1 MPAELKEVIHIGMIL
16 TILMIITGTY
26 PVLGA
31 NVELVN
37 HLGGNNYD
45 VALVGDFAYLGQ
57 EQDLVVLNIAD
68 KAKPLEERRITTP
81 SIVYGIAVSGSYA
94 YIANGKN
101 GLTVLNIN
109 NVSSPW
115 ITGNNDTNGI
125 AYDVEISGKYAFVIT
140 SNGLSIMDVNDPSS
154 PRLVSSYG
162 TNEMSSIA
170 VSDGYAYVI
179 SKGDQ
184 NGKDYYSLLIL
195 NIADPEVPRLTG
207 SYDIGEEGSV
217 VVEGNYAYV
226 SSGSGILI
234 IDITDPEKIIFAGSC
249 EIGNLVSDIVV
260 SGNYAYLTGYSL
272 SILDIKDPSA
282 IALVGSHEIGDAKVV
297 AVSDG
302 HAYVISAVDG
312 SSTGLFILDVTDP
325 AAPAAIGSYSTT
337 LNAYDIDASGNYA
350 YIADYNSGL
359 VIVNITDPSAV
370 RLEGSIATAGHAY
383 DITVAGNYAYIAN
396 SGLMILNITDPKLPQ
411 IESIYYN
418 DSYDTIGV
426 AVKDDHAYM
435 ASVFGGLLIIDTT
448 DPSTPVYVGSYDT
461 DDAQSVV
468 ISDNYAYIA
477 NGFSGLLILD
487 ITDPAAPAYVSHY
500 DTAGYANDI
509 AVTDGYACIAD
520 GSNGLVIL
528 DITDPASPRPLNTY
542 GTAGYA
548 NDIIVADDLAYIAA
562 SDGGLIIVD
571 ISDPRAPVLAGSYA
585 TENAFGVT
593 LSEENVLVADYNN
606 GLFVL
611 RLFEPQ
617 DTTPPAPVANLRE
630 SNVDKSWIKWTWTK
644 PNDPDLS
651 HAMIYID
658 NVFVTNTSDAFYNA
672 TGLAEGTTYTIGIKT
687 VDTSGNIN
695 HNIVSGSVTTKIT
708 DRTPPATVTDLH
720 VSGIGTN
727 WVHWE
732 WTNPTDADFSHVMV
746 YIDGV
751 LVTNT
756 QDNHYNATGFL
767 EGTVHTIG
775 IQTVDTAGN
784 INPATMTD
792 QATTWTR
799 DTTPPATVTDLHASS
814 IGANWVRWAW
824 TNPTDADFGHVR
836 IYINGAFVTTT
847 PSNSYN
853 ATGLSNGAEH
863 TIAIETVDTSGNV
876 NTTQVSDTATTL
888 KLPVISNV
896 AGRNIRATSI
906 TLEWDASEDTA
917 TVQISVNGIHLDT
930 VNGSTYVH
938 NDLNESTTYNYT
950 LVPFNQNGLKGEA
963 VGISLMTSSSEAGGG
978 GGGSITT
985 KSSNSGGSGGAGST
999 EDFENVELKDVVSIY
1014 LIMDTNAVYE
1024 FTKEGNPI
1032 QSISFYPFKNS
1043 GEIASTIEVLHS
1055 RSKLVISDPE
1065 DLVYKHI
1072 NIWVGK
1078 AGFATEANIKD
1089 PKIKFKVDTSW
1100 IENMGVS
1107 PGDVRLQRYDGRS
1120 WKMLPTTLLSSSA
1133 DYTIFEAETTGF
1145 SSFAITAGDRSQN
1158 RLESTSSEKFLNE
1171 PVGTETAEMK
1181 KTIPKKNRTWTLILI
1196 FLIAGIF
1203 AVGYE
1208 YLKK

>member
-140 SNGLSIMDVNDPSS
+140 SNGLSIMDVSDQSS

-184 NGKDYYSLLIL
+184 NDKNYYSLLIL

-272 SILDIKDPSA
+272 SILDIKDPSSV
-282 IALVGSHEIGDAKVV
+282 ALVGSHEIGDAKVV

-312 SSTGLFILDVTDP
+312 SSTGLFIMDVADP

-359 VIVNITDPSAV
+359 VIVNITDPLAV

-435 ASVFGGLLIIDTT
+435 ASVFGGLLIIDTI
-448 DPSTPVYVGSYDT
+448 DPSTPVYVGGYDT

-571 ISDPRAPVLAGSYA
+571 ISDPRVPVLAGSYA

-732 WTNPTDADFSHVMV
+732 WMKPNDPDLSHAMIYIDNVFVTNTSDVFYNATGLAEGTTYTIGIKTVDTSGNINHNIVSGSVTTKITDRNPPATVTDLHVSDIGTNWIHWEWTNPTDADFIHVMV

-863 TIAIETVDTSGNV
+863 TIAIETVDTSGNI
-876 NTTQVSDTATTL
+876 NTAQVSDTAT
-888 KLPVISNV
+888 
-896 AGRNIRATSI
+896 
-906 TLEWDASEDTA
+906 
-917 TVQISVNGIHLDT
+917 
-930 VNGSTYVH
+930 
-938 NDLNESTTYNYT
+938 
-950 LVPFNQNGLKGEA
+950 
-963 VGISLMTSSSEAGGG
+963 
-978 GGGSITT
+978 
-985 KSSNSGGSGGAGST
+985 
-999 EDFENVELKDVVSIY
+999 
-1014 LIMDTNAVYE
+1014 
-1024 FTKEGNPI
+1024 
-1032 QSISFYPFKNS
+1032 
-1043 GEIASTIEVLHS
+1043 
-1055 RSKLVISDPE
+1055 
-1065 DLVYKHI
+1065 
-1072 NIWVGK
+1072 
-1078 AGFATEANIKD
+1078 
-1089 PKIKFKVDTSW
+1089 
-1100 IENMGVS
+1100 
-1107 PGDVRLQRYDGRS
+1107 
-1120 WKMLPTTLLSSSA
+1120 
-1133 DYTIFEAETTGF
+1133 
-1145 SSFAITAGDRSQN
+1145 
-1158 RLESTSSEKFLNE
+1158 
-1171 PVGTETAEMK
+1171 
-1181 KTIPKKNRTWTLILI
+1181 
-1196 FLIAGIF
+1196 
-1203 AVGYE
+1203 
-1208 YLKK
+1208 